1 MCELV
6 VIAALRLKLVG
17 LLALQL
23 GLCLV
28 EACGGLWRG
37 LGCGLLFGT
46 VEGLRHLLG
55 GQVAGTAGLPG
66 CCAAC
71 CGLALCGL
79 HERGALSGGGTFA
92 DGAADLLAHVA
103 ARGCAR

>member
-1 MCELV
+1 M
-6 VIAALRLKLVG
+6 VIAALRVHYFRAFSRHDG
-17 LLALQL
+17 F
-23 GLCLV
+23 CLV
-28 EACGGLWRG
+28 EAFGDPRRG
-37 LGCGLLFGT
+37 LGCGLLLGA

-71 CGLALCGL
+71 CGLTLCGL
-79 HERGALSGGGTFA
+79 HERGALCCSCASAERARDVFA
-92 DGAADLLAHVA
+92 DVR